1 MDYAIQTQFFTSLTG
16 FFSNLITDPVM
27 AKYIAFLPIAMIG
40 ILSSFLLTPL
50 IGKIAWQIGATYKP
64 GAKRKGKDF
73 DNPEKAVHE
82 KEVPALGGLSVLLPA
97 FIITLISFEINFFT
111 IPILA
116 ALLVLM
122 VGSALDDIFN
132 LDSKIQF
139 GYQILACLIIVVSVI
154 DLSQI
159 SFVDQDII
167 NLSAYTLNFSILRF
181 PFSIVLPGDI
191 ILFLWL
197 MLCLNAVKWIG
208 GSPGLL
214 ESYST
219 VIFTLLFIIGVRVS
233 SDFSATVS
241 IVVAG
246 GLLGF
251 LFYAIPPEK
260 ILSGS
265 SGKSVYGFLIA
276 LLALINE
283 SKISTT
289 IMLLSL
295 PLLDAAF
302 VVLKRIVTHKPKS
315 FFQLMR
321 INDTFHFH
329 HQLMKLNISKTQ
341 ILLIEGFIALI
352 IGSIAIATAGAMKY
366 FALIFGLSII
376 LLLIVIINF
385 KAEKRRKEKEKE
397 TPESKYSY

>member
-1 MDYAIQTQFFTSLTG
+1 MDYAIQTQFFSRLTG
-16 FFSNLITDPVM
+16 YFSNLIVDPVM
-27 AKYIAFLPIAMIG
+27 SKYFAFIPILLIG
-40 ILSSFLLTPL
+40 IFASFFLIPI
-50 IGKIAWQIGATYKP
+50 IGKLAWSLGATYKP
-64 GAKRKGKDF
+64 GIKRKGKNF

-82 KEVPALGGLSVLLPA
+82 KEVPALGGLAVLIPA
-97 FIITLISFEINFFT
+97 FIVTLLCFEINAFT
-111 IPILA
+111 VPILV
-116 ALLVLM
+116 ALLILM
-122 VGSALDDIFN
+122 IGSTLDDIFN

-139 GYQILACLIIVVSVI
+139 AYQIVACLVIVVSVI

-159 SFVDQDII
+159 SFVDQETL
-167 NLSAYTLNFSILRF
+167 NLSAHTLSFSIFRF
-181 PFSIVLPGDI
+181 PFSIVLIGDI
-191 ILFLWL
+191 ILFFWL

-233 SDFSATVS
+233 SDFSATLS
-241 IVVAG
+241 IIVAG
-246 GLLGF
+246 SLLAF
-251 LFYAIPPEK
+251 LFYAVPPEK

-276 LLALINE
+276 LLALIND

-302 VVLKRIVTHKPKS
+302 VILKRIITHKPKS
-315 FFQLMR
+315 IAQLMK

-329 HQLMKLNISKTQ
+329 HQLMKLNLSKTQ
-341 ILLIEGFIALI
+341 ILLIEGFVALI
-352 IGSIAIATAGAMKY
+352 IGSIAIATTGAMKY
-366 FALIFGLSII
+366 FALIFGLAMV

-385 KAEKRRKEKEKE
+385 KAQQKRENEKKE